1 MITTNLHK
9 AVETLMKGE
18 LVAIPTETVYGL
30 AANAN
35 DDEALRKIYALK
47 NRPFYNPLILHI
59 HSLKQLQ
66 TVAAEIPNTA
76 FKLAQAFWP
85 GPLTLVLKKQ
95 AGISNVVTSGKDTVA
110 VRIPDHPL
118 TLELLSL
125 LDFPLAAPS
134 ANPFG
139 QISPTSA
146 KHVYDYFGETIEVI
160 LDGGECQ
167 KGIESTIVGFEN
179 DIPVLY
185 RLGSVSLDDIQRV
198 VGEVLVYNQE
208 SSGNE
213 IKSPGMLASH
223 YAPRTTT
230 YLTQDVDAALNLYPD
245 KKIGLLLFQNT
256 FENTKVS
263 AREVLSINGD
273 FEEAARNLY
282 AAMHRLDH
290 LSLDVIIA
298 QELPNIGLGKSI
310 NDRLTRASKKI

>member
-1 MITTNLHK
+1 MVTTNIHK
-9 AVETLMKGE
+9 AVEILNKNE

-35 DDEALRKIYALK
+35 NDEALKKIYALK
-47 NRPFYNPLILHI
+47 NRPFFNPLILHI
-59 HSLKQLQ
+59 HALYQLHNI
-66 TVAAEIPNTA
+66 ARDIPETA
-76 FKLAQAFWP
+76 IKLAEAFWP

-95 AGISNVVTSGKDTVA
+95 PGVSDIVTAGKETVA

-146 KHVYDYFGETIEVI
+146 QHVYDYFGEKIEVI

-179 DIPVLY
+179 NVPLIY
-185 RLGSVSLDDIQRV
+185 RLGSVSLENIQRV
-198 VGEVLVYNQE
+198 VGEVLVFNQE
-208 SSGNE
+208 SDTE
-213 IKSPGMLASH
+213 IKSPGMLDSH

-230 YLTQDVDAALNLYPD
+230 YLTHEVPAALNLHHD

-256 FENTKVS
+256 LEHTKVA

-282 AAMHRLDH
+282 AAMHCLDH
-290 LSLDVIIA
+290 LNLDVIIA

-310 NDRLTRASKKI
+310 NDRLTRASKRI

>member
-1 MITTNLHK
+1 MITTDIHK
-9 AVETLMKGE
+9 AVESLMKGE
-18 LVAIPTETVYGL
+18 PVAIPTETVYGL
-30 AANAN
+30 AANATH
-35 DDEALRKIYALK
+35 DDALKKIYALK

-59 HSLKQLQ
+59 HSVKQLSSI
-66 TVAAEIPNTA
+66 AEDIPA
-76 FKLAQAFWP
+76 SALKLADAFWP

-95 AGISNVVTSGKDTVA
+95 AAISNVVTSGKDTVA

-118 TLELLSL
+118 TLELLSH

-139 QISPTSA
+139 QISPTTA
-146 KHVYDYFGETIEVI
+146 KHVYDYFGENIEVI
-160 LDGGECQ
+160 LDGGECK

-198 VGEVLVYNQE
+198 VGEVLIFNQE
-208 SSGNE
+208 SDTE

-223 YAPRTTT
+223 YAPRTAT
-230 YLTQDVDAALNLYPD
+230 YLTEDVASILNLYPN

-256 FENTKVS
+256 IENAEV
-263 AREVLSINGD
+263 AACEVLSISGD

-282 AAMHRLDH
+282 AAMHRLDN
-290 LSLDVIIA
+290 LNLDVIIA
-298 QELPNIGLGKSI
+298 QKLPNVGLGKSI

>member
-1 MITTNLHK
+1 MITNDVHK
-9 AVETLMKGE
+9 AVESLMKGE

-30 AANAN
+30 AANAT

-59 HSLKQLQ
+59 HSVKQLSSIAEDIP
-66 TVAAEIPNTA
+66 AAA
-76 FKLAQAFWP
+76 LKLADAFWP

-95 AGISNVVTSGKDTVA
+95 AAISNVVTSGKDTVA

-198 VGEVLVYNQE
+198 VGEVLMFNQE
-208 SSGNE
+208 SDTE

-223 YAPRTTT
+223 YAPRTAT
-230 YLTQDVDAALNLYPD
+230 YLTQDVASALNLYHN

-256 FENTKVS
+256 LENAEV
-263 AREVLSINGD
+263 AACEVLSISGD

-282 AAMHRLDH
+282 AAMHRLDN
-290 LSLDVIIA
+290 LNLDVIIA
-298 QELPNIGLGKSI
+298 QKLPNVGLGKSI
-310 NDRLTRASKKI
+310 NDRLTRASEKI

>member
-1 MITTNLHK
+1 MITNDVHK
-9 AVETLMKGE
+9 AVESLMKGE

-30 AANAN
+30 AANAT

-59 HSLKQLQ
+59 HSVKQLSSIAEDIPD
-66 TVAAEIPNTA
+66 AAL
-76 FKLAQAFWP
+76 KLADAFWP

-95 AGISNVVTSGKDTVA
+95 AAISNVVTSGKDTVA
-110 VRIPDHPL
+110 VRMPDHPL

-185 RLGSVSLDDIQRV
+185 RLGSISLDDIQRV
-198 VGEVLVYNQE
+198 VGEVLMFNQE
-208 SSGNE
+208 SDTE

-223 YAPRTTT
+223 YAPRTAT
-230 YLTQDVDAALNLYPD
+230 YLTQDVTSLLSLHSN

-256 FENTKVS
+256 VENAEV
-263 AREVLSINGD
+263 AACEVLSISGD

-282 AAMHRLDH
+282 AAMHRLDN
-290 LSLDVIIA
+290 LNLDVIIA
-298 QELPNIGLGKSI
+298 QKLPNVGLGKSI

>member
-1 MITTNLHK
+1 MITTDLHK

-30 AANAN
+30 AANAT
-35 DDEALRKIYALK
+35 DDEALKKIYALK

-59 HSLKQLQ
+59 SSLKKLA
-66 TVAAEIPNTA
+66 TIAAEIPA
-76 FKLAQAFWP
+76 AALKLAEAFWP

-95 AGISNVVTSGKDTVA
+95 PGISNVVTSGKETVA

-118 TLELLSL
+118 TLELLSR

-146 KHVYDYFGETIEVI
+146 QHVYDYFGENIEVI

-185 RLGSVSLDDIQRV
+185 RLGSVSLEDIQRV

-208 SSGNE
+208 SGNE

-298 QELPNIGLGKSI
+298 QELPNTGLGKSI